1 MRGMVAIPSPS
12 VAESLPSIDPAT
24 GKILKTFEKTSP
36 QSVPAL
42 LGKTRVAQAE
52 WAKWPLEKRC
62 AQLKVLRAKMLEAR
76 EELTDA
82 VVRESGKPRTEAKF
96 ADVFVSLDSADYFM
110 KNASKM
116 LAPESVPHHSLA
128 AKAKTG
134 RLVYEPLGVV
144 AIISSWN
151 YPLAIPMS
159 QIIAAVVAGNGVMCK
174 ASDFTPECGE
184 WIGRLFRE
192 AGFPADLVT
201 ILQGGGDVGQ
211 ALIEA
216 RPDKV
221 FFTGSVF
228 TGRHVAEACAPLLIP
243 SVLELGGKDA
253 MLVLGDADL
262 EMASSAAVWGSY
274 SNCGQVCL
282 SVERLFVEE
291 AVSEAF
297 IAKCVEKTKKLRL
310 GRGSDPNTEIG
321 PMIRPQ
327 HVQRM
332 SELLADAVQQ
342 GARVVC
348 GGRPRP
354 DLGPNFFEPT
364 VIVGVESSMK
374 LFQDETFGPIMAI
387 QMVKDAREA
396 LRRANDSEFAL
407 SASIWTNDLEGGQRM
422 ARELRVGVV
431 MVNDLISGFAI
442 AEAPHGGCGLSG
454 WGRTHG
460 KAGFQEMVHVKY
472 IDVDRMPWIEKP
484 WWYRYGADVERAADA
499 FLEFSFADGI
509 VRRLRNA
516 WEATKTALRDH
527 GMK

>member
-1 MRGMVAIPSPS
+1 MVAIPRPS

-24 GKILKTFEKTSP
+24 GKILKTFEKTAP

-42 LGKTRVAQAE
+42 LAKCRAAQAR
-52 WAKWPLEKRC
+52 WAKLPIEKRC
-62 AQLKVLRAKMLEAR
+62 AQLKALRAKILEVR
-76 EELTDA
+76 EELTDS

-96 ADVFVSLDSADYFM
+96 ADVFVSLDSADYFAN
-110 KNASKM
+110 NAAKM

-134 RLVYEPLGVV
+134 KLIYEPLGVV

-174 ASDFTPECGE
+174 ASDVTPECGE
-184 WIGRLFRE
+184 WIGRVFRK
-192 AGFPADLVT
+192 AGFPPDLVT

-216 RPDKV
+216 HPDKV

-253 MLVLGDADL
+253 MLVLADADL
-262 EMASSAAVWGSY
+262 EVASSAAVWGSY
-274 SNCGQVCL
+274 SNYGQVCL

-291 AVSEAF
+291 SVSEAF
-297 IAKCVEKTKKLRL
+297 IAKCVDKTKRLRI
-310 GRGSDPNTEIG
+310 GPGSHPDTEIG

-327 HVQRM
+327 HVNRM
-332 SELLADAVQQ
+332 SDLIADAVQR
-342 GARVVC
+342 GAQVLC

-364 VIVGVESSMK
+364 VITGVDSSMK

-387 QMVKDAREA
+387 RVAKGVDEA
-396 LRRANDSEFAL
+396 VALANDSEFAL
-407 SASIWTNDLEGGQRM
+407 SASIWTSDLEGGQRI
-422 ARELRVGVV
+422 AAELRVGAV
-431 MVNDLISGFAI
+431 M
-442 AEAPHGGCGLSG
+442 
-454 WGRTHG
+454 
-460 KAGFQEMVHVKY
+460 
-472 IDVDRMPWIEKP
+472 
-484 WWYRYGADVERAADA
+484 
-499 FLEFSFADGI
+499 
-509 VRRLRNA
+509 
-516 WEATKTALRDH
+516 
-527 GMK
+527 

>member
-1 MRGMVAIPSPS
+1 MVAIPSAA
-12 VAESLPSIDPAT
+12 VAESLPSIDPAS
-24 GKILKTFEKTSP
+24 GKILKTFEKTVP
-36 QSVPAL
+36 QGVPSL
-42 LGKTRVAQAE
+42 LAKCRAAQAA
-52 WAKWPLEKRC
+52 WAKLPIEKRC
-62 AQLKVLRAKMLEAR
+62 AQLKVLRAKILEVR

-96 ADVFVSLDSADYFM
+96 ADVFVSLDSADYFA
-110 KNASKM
+110 KNAPKM

-134 RLVYEPLGVV
+134 KLIYEPLGVV

-184 WIGRLFRE
+184 WIGRVFRE
-192 AGFPADLVT
+192 AGFPPDLVT

-228 TGRHVAEACAPLLIP
+228 TGRHVAEACAPLLVP

-253 MLVLGDADL
+253 MLVLADADL

-291 AVSEAF
+291 SVSESF
-297 IAKCVEKTKKLRL
+297 IAKCVEKTKRLRL
-310 GRGSDPNTEIG
+310 GQGSDPDTEIG

-332 SELLADAVQQ
+332 SELLADAVQR

-348 GGRPRP
+348 GGKPRP

-387 QMVKDAREA
+387 RVVKDAEEA
-396 LRRANDSEFAL
+396 LRLANDSEFAL
-407 SASIWTNDLEGGQRM
+407 SASVWTSDLEGGQRL

-472 IDVDRMPWIEKP
+472 IDVDHLPWIEKP

-499 FLEFSFADGI
+499 FLEFSFAEGI
-509 VRRLRNA
+509 VRRLRHA
-516 WEATKTALRDH
+516 WEATRTAFRDH
-527 GMK
+527 GMR